1 MLQLAF
7 FVSGPQ
13 PEKIMTEAILYVCW
27 FIYLLAVFT
36 FPFQKTKT
44 SKTTKR
50 KKRYRYVDG
59 CSLFSDCVVIKTKGI
74 LPFKSTWI

>member
-50 KKRYRYVDG
+50 KK
-59 CSLFSDCVVIKTKGI
+59 KGI
-74 LPFKSTWI
+74 AMLMVAPYFQIA